1 MIPLTPKQIKA
12 AALLV
17 LVVVI
22 VMLVGAIALPVWLF
36 NRRYDA
42 AIEDSVTRL
51 ERYSKIVGMRDG
63 LQKKAAVLTALEQNH
78 HFLKSASPALAAA
91 ELQEQAK
98 TILDRSG
105 VKTNS
110 IQIMPHKDDG
120 VYRQVSVMLLLTA
133 PLSAIKAMLYELESA
148 RPYLFISNL
157 AIRNPSYAPN
167 RGESATEPD
176 LTIQFVVTG
185 FALKGAQ

>member
-1 MIPLTPKQIKA
+1 MILMTTKQSKA

-17 LVVVI
+17 LALVI
-22 VMLVGAIALPVWLF
+22 ALVIGAIALPVWLL

-51 ERYSKIVGMRDG
+51 TRYSRIVGMRDG
-63 LQKKAAVLTALEQNH
+63 LQKNAAVLVALEQNH

-91 ELQEQAK
+91 ELQERAK
-98 TILDRSG
+98 SIIDRNG

-120 VYRQVSVMLLLTA
+120 MYRQVSVMFQLAA

-157 AIRNPSYAPN
+157 AIRNPAYAPH
-167 RGESATEPD
+167 RGESAVEQE
-176 LTIQFVVTG
+176 LAIQFVLTG